1 MSITRWDPWGEA
13 VSLRQAM
20 DSLLQESIVR
30 PRSGSGAA
38 SPVTLALDI
47 EERGDD
53 FVLTTPIPGMKPENV
68 EISVLG
74 DTLRIRAER
83 RDERREEGDGKR
95 WLLREQHYGA
105 FERTVSLPSAVKA
118 DQANAEFTDGILT
131 ITLPKAEETR
141 ERRIP
146 IHAAQNQ
153 GKGKQAQ
160 SGSEKTSS
168 QS

>member
-1 MSITRWDPWGEA
+1 MSITQWDPWSEA

-20 DSLLQESIVR
+20 DRLLQESVVR
-30 PRSGSGAA
+30 PRAGDRGATA
-38 SPVTLALDI
+38 VTLALDV

-53 FVLTTPIPGMKPENV
+53 FVVTAPIPGMKPENV

-83 RDERREEGDGKR
+83 RDDRREEGDGKR

-105 FERTVSLPSAVKA
+105 FERTVTLPSAVKA
-118 DQANAEFTDGILT
+118 DQANAEFTDGMLT
-131 ITLPKAEETR
+131 ITLPKAEETK

-146 IHAAQNQ
+146 IQAGQNKD
-153 GKGKQAQ
+153 KGRQEQAQ
-160 SGSEKTSS
+160 G
-168 QS
+168 Q

>member
-30 PRSGSGAA
+30 PRAGSGGTTA
-38 SPVTLALDI
+38 VTLALDI

-53 FVLTTPIPGMKPENV
+53 FVITTPIPGMKPENV

-74 DTLRIRAER
+74 DTLRIQAER
-83 RDERREEGDGKR
+83 RDELRDEGDGKR
-95 WLLREQHYGA
+95 WLLREQHFGA
-105 FERTVSLPSAVKA
+105 FERTVTLPSAVKA
-118 DQANAEFTDGILT
+118 DQANAEFTDGVLT
-131 ITLPKAEETR
+131 ITLPKAEQTK

-146 IHAAQNQ
+146 IQAAQNQ
-153 GKGKQAQ
+153 DKGKQVQTQ
-160 SGSEKTSS
+160 SDKNQS

>member
-1 MSITRWDPWGEA
+1 
-13 VSLRQAM
+13 M

-30 PRSGSGAA
+30 PRPGGGAA
-38 SPVTLALDI
+38 TAVTLALDI

-53 FVLTTPIPGMKPENV
+53 FVVTAPIPGMKPENV

-83 RDERREEGDGKR
+83 RDERREEDEKKR

-105 FERTVSLPSAVKA
+105 YERTVTLPSAVKA

-131 ITLPKAEETR
+131 ITLPKAEETKQ
-141 ERRIP
+141 RRIP
-146 IHAAQNQ
+146 IQARQNQ
-153 GKGKQAQ
+153 DQGTQQLAGQNQDQGQQEQGQKNP
-160 SGSEKTSS
+160 SPS
-168 QS
+168 

>member
-30 PRSGSGAA
+30 PRSGGGGATA
-38 SPVTLALDI
+38 VTLALDI
-47 EERGDD
+47 EERGDN
-53 FVLTTPIPGMKPENV
+53 FVVTAPIPGMKPENV

-74 DTLRIRAER
+74 DTLQIRAER
-83 RDERREEGDGKR
+83 RDERREEDEGKR

-105 FERTVSLPSAVKA
+105 YERMVTLPSTVKA

-131 ITLPKAEETR
+131 ITLPKAEETK

-146 IHAAQNQ
+146 IQVGQNPN
-153 GKGKQAQ
+153 KGKQEQDQGQKNQ
-160 SGSEKTSS
+160 S
-168 QS
+168 

>member
-30 PRSGSGAA
+30 PRAGSGGATA
-38 SPVTLALDI
+38 VSLALDI

-53 FVLTTPIPGMKPENV
+53 FVITTPIPGMKPENV

-83 RDERREEGDGKR
+83 RDERRQEGDGKR

-105 FERTVSLPSAVKA
+105 FERTVTLPSAVKA
-118 DQANAEFTDGILT
+118 DQANAEFADGILT
-131 ITLPKAEETR
+131 ITLPKAEETE

-146 IHAAQNQ
+146 IQATQNQ
-153 GKGKQAQ
+153 DKGKQPQ
-160 SGSEKTSS
+160 TPGEKTPS

>member
-30 PRSGSGAA
+30 PRSGVGGATA
-38 SPVTLALDI
+38 VTLTLDI

-53 FVLTTPIPGMKPENV
+53 FVVTAPIPGVKPENV
-68 EISVLG
+68 ELSVLG

-83 RDERREEGDGKR
+83 RDERREEDERKR

-105 FERTVSLPSAVKA
+105 FERTVTLPSAVKA
-118 DQANAEFTDGILT
+118 DQANAEFMDGILT
-131 ITLPKAEETR
+131 ITLPKAEETK
-141 ERRIP
+141 ERRIMIRP
-146 IHAAQNQ
+146 GQNQ
-153 GKGKQAQ
+153 DTGKQEQAQ
-160 SGSEKTSS
+160 DQKNQSES
-168 QS
+168 

>member
-20 DSLLQESIVR
+20 DSLLQESVVR
-30 PRSGSGAA
+30 PRSGAGGATA
-38 SPVTLALDI
+38 VTLALDV
-47 EERGDD
+47 EDRGDE
-53 FVLTTPIPGMKPENV
+53 FMITTPIPGMKPENV

-105 FERTVSLPSAVKA
+105 FERAVTA

-146 IHAAQNQ
+146 IQAAQNQ
-153 GKGKQAQ
+153 AKGKQAQ
-160 SGSEKTSS
+160 TAGEKNQS